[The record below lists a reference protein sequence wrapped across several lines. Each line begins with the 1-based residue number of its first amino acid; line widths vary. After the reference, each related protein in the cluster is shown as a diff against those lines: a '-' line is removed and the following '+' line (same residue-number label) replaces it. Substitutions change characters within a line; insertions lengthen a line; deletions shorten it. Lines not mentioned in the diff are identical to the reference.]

1 MYLFKIPGKGLAAV
15 AVVLMMYGGIVLI
28 SLETNTLYIAFADH
42 PEQMV
47 RLKEKE
53 KSMVTLEDVAKF
65 AEEYIQKNSKDGLFK
80 CYDKNTRKELE
91 LIFDKVHR
99 EKLAQTKKNE
109 YFVCANFKGK
119 DGKTYDLDFFVE
131 GKSKSYFNINK
142 KNISIHKVNGKE
154 NYTWN
159 YNKKKDLWEKKAII
173 IEKEYPEPTKREH
186 PGYPY

>member
-1 MYLFKIPGKGLAAV
+1 MYLFKMPGKGLTAV

-28 SLETNTLYIAFADH
+28 SLETNTLYTAFADH

-154 NYTWN
+154 YYTWTHN
-159 YNKKKDLWEKKAII
+159 EKKDIWVKKIIETEKKQS
-173 IEKEYPEPTKREH
+173 EKPEYPKPD
-186 PGYPY
+186 YP